1 MNVILKDE
9 YLKVVEQLKIT
20 ETQDLLLVS
29 IKQQRLYHQKEGKSV
44 KTYVASTSLKPP
56 SCKEDSLGTPWG
68 LHKVCE
74 VIGEGQS
81 LGMVFQ
87 GRKPIGVPYWN
98 CEEAMQQ
105 KNLITSRILR
115 LTGLQEGLNLGG
127 KQDTFKR
134 FVYLHGTNHEE
145 HLGKPSSSGCIQ
157 LGNQEI
163 IDLANQITLGSHL
176 YISLN

>member
-1 MNVILKDE
+1 MNVILNGE
-9 YLKVVEQLKIT
+9 YLKVVEQLKIK
-20 ETQDLLLVS
+20 ETQDLLIVS

-44 KTYVASTSLKPP
+44 KTYVASTSLKTP

-68 LHKVCE
+68 LHEVCE
-74 VIGEGQS
+74 VIGAKQP

-87 GRKPIGVPYWN
+87 GRMPIGLHYWD

-115 LTGLQEGLNLGG
+115 LNGLQEGLNRGG
-127 KQDTFKR
+127 KQDTFNR
-134 FVYLHGTNHEE
+134 FVYLHGTNHEDR
-145 HLGKPSSSGCIQ
+145 LGKPASSGCIQ
-157 LGNQEI
+157 LGNQEVI
-163 IDLANQITLGSHL
+163 ELANKIGIGSHL

>member
-1 MNVILKDE
+1 M
-9 YLKVVEQLKIT
+9 KVVEQLKIK
-20 ETQDLLLVS
+20 ETQDLLIVS

-74 VIGEGQS
+74 VIGVGQP

-87 GRKPIGVPYWN
+87 GREPIGLPYWD

-115 LTGLQEGLNLGG
+115 LNGLQEGLNRGG
-127 KQDTFKR
+127 KQDTFNR
-134 FVYLHGTNHEE
+134 FVYLHGTNHEDK
-145 HLGKPSSSGCIQ
+145 LGKPASSGCIQ
-157 LGNQEI
+157 LGNQEVVE
-163 IDLANQITLGSHL
+163 LANKIGIGSHL